1 MILAVMLDNHTYLIH
16 TDMDQI
22 YHGWIARAR
31 SPHTARTY
39 QQSLDKWVGV
49 FGGPPGG
56 ETREADLDRFL
67 RSMVH
72 LAQATKATH
81 IRNIKALLR
90 WGHLEGH
97 WQSPPSV
104 LRYRLRSP
112 GTSAASRFLSPD
124 HARAIITAAGNER
137 DRLILQCLF
146 SLGLR
151 NAELRGLEWKDLHYD
166 RLTVRGK
173 GGKVRSLL
181 VPQELLK
188 ELNLWRM
195 ATSGKGLIFRSHRSG
210 SKLEGQHV
218 WRVVK
223 QAAAIAREAD
233 PSIPDASPHWFRHAL
248 ASAALQG
255 GATVKQVQ
263 VYLGHASGQ
272 TTLDTYA
279 HVIGDVAISDFV

>member
-1 MILAVMLDNHTYLIH
+1 
-16 TDMDQI
+16 MDQI
-22 YHGWIARAR
+22 YHQWISRAR

-39 QQSLDKWVGV
+39 RQSLDKWVGL
-49 FGGPPGG
+49 FGTSPTGD
-56 ETREADLDRFL
+56 TREADLDKFL
-67 RSMVH
+67 KSMVH

-81 IRNIKALLR
+81 LRNIKALLR

-104 LRYRLRSP
+104 LKYRLRSP
-112 GTSAASRFLSPD
+112 GTSAASRFLSPE
-124 HARAIITAAGNER
+124 HARAIIVAAGNER
-137 DRLILQCLF
+137 DRLMLQCLF

-151 NAELRGLEWKDLHYD
+151 NAELRGLEWSDLHYD

-181 VPQELLK
+181 VPSELLK
-188 ELNLWRM
+188 QLNLWRM
-195 ATSGKGLIFRSHRSG
+195 ASSGKGLIFRSHRSG

-223 QAAAIAREAD
+223 EAAAIARESD

-279 HVIGDVAISDFV
+279 HVIGDVAIADFV

>member
-1 MILAVMLDNHTYLIH
+1 
-16 TDMDQI
+16 MDQV
-22 YHGWIARAR
+22 YLDWIARAR
-31 SPHTARTY
+31 SPHTARSY
-39 QQSLDKWVGV
+39 QQSLEKWIAL
-49 FGGPPGG
+49 FGASPTGDTS
-56 ETREADLDRFL
+56 ENDLVMFSK
-67 RSMVH
+67 SMVH
-72 LAQATKATH
+72 LSQGTVGTH
-81 IRNIKALLR
+81 LKNIKALLR

-97 WQSPPSV
+97 WQCSPSV
-104 LRYRLRSP
+104 LRYRLRRQGS
-112 GTSAASRFLSPD
+112 SASSRFLSPE
-124 HARAIITAAGNER
+124 HARAIVDAAGNER

-151 NAELRGLEWKDLHYD
+151 NAELRGLEWSDLHYD

-181 VPQELLK
+181 VPSELL
-188 ELNLWRM
+188 EQLNLWRM
-195 ATSGKGLIFRSHRSG
+195 ASSGKGLIFRTHRSG
-210 SKLEGQHV
+210 SNLDGRDV

-223 QAAAIAREAD
+223 EAAAIARESD

-279 HVIGDVAISDFV
+279 HVIGDVAIADFV

>member
-1 MILAVMLDNHTYLIH
+1 MLGS
-16 TDMDQI
+16 MDII
-22 YHGWIARAR
+22 YGQWIARTR
-31 SPHTARTY
+31 SPHTARAY
-39 QQSLDKWVGV
+39 QQSLDKWVAV
-49 FGGPPGG
+49 FGMPPSGD
-56 ETREADLDRFL
+56 TTEADLVDFL
-67 RSMVH
+67 KSMMH
-72 LAQATKATH
+72 LAQATQATH
-81 IRNIKALLR
+81 LRNIKALLR

-104 LRYRLRSP
+104 LKYRLRSP
-112 GTSAASRFLSPD
+112 GSLASSRFLSPE
-124 HARAIITAAGNER
+124 HARAIIAAANNER
-137 DRLILQCLF
+137 DRLILQCLY

-151 NAELRGLEWKDLHYD
+151 NAELRNLEWSDLHYD
-166 RLTVRGK
+166 RLKVRGK

-181 VPQELLK
+181 VPADLL
-188 ELNLWRM
+188 EQLQVWRL
-195 ATSGKGLIFRSHRSG
+195 ASSGRGLIFRSHRSG

-223 QAAAIAREAD
+223 QAVAIARQTD

-279 HVIGDVAISDFV
+279 HVIGDVAIADFI